1 MQEMLTR
8 IKRLDQLIKIKGTG
22 SPAQLASKVGVSE
35 RTVFEYLKLMK
46 SQGAPIQYDRG
57 RKSYSY
63 LHEGTFTISFVSAED
78 PFLSNK

>member
-1 MQEMLTR
+1 MQEIFSR
-8 IKRLDQLIKIKGTG
+8 IRRVDHLIRIKGTG

-46 SQGAPIQYDRG
+46 SQGAPIQYDRS

-63 LHEGTFTISFVSAED
+63 QHEGTFTISFVSTED